1 MLGAIRHS
9 KYLGAKKYMDKE
21 ENTRE
26 YDPENY
32 GLTLVDKLEG
42 FISSIPA
49 LVAFG
54 ILCVVVAAIIKWAF
68 TTVF

>member
-1 MLGAIRHS
+1 
-9 KYLGAKKYMDKE
+9 MDKE

-42 FISSIPA
+42 FISGIPA